1 MPPISGSRRWFK
13 EGGGKPVFGRIR
25 HSHGRLG
32 KCHGAAFSLKRSEK
46 GWHWLRPHRRA
57 LERPDG
63 AKSPVGREPP
73 PLRFRHAAGARGLPG
88 ASAQAGS
95 GSYSVVFGA
104 PAALLAEVSWAP
116 PAFHL

>member
-1 MPPISGSRRWFK
+1 MALAEASSPGA
-13 EGGGKPVFGRIR
+13 
-25 HSHGRLG
+25 
-32 KCHGAAFSLKRSEK
+32 GAARWSKVS
-46 GWHWLRPHRRA
+46 G
-57 LERPDG
+57 
-63 AKSPVGREPP
+63 GREPP

-88 ASAQAGS
+88 ASPQAGS